1 MHSSCPVSDCT
12 LCALQ
17 LPKLVDSFRLRN
29 EVQRVLTKHRRGS
42 KHAALVGGEAKAAD
56 AGDEQLAVLLSWC
69 QAVCS
74 TFNLNVL
81 NFRTSFADA
90 RGMCLLVRIT

>member
-29 EVQRVLTKHRRGS
+29 EVQRVLTKHWRGN
-42 KHAALVGGEAKAAD
+42 KHAALVGNEAKA
-56 AGDEQLAVLLSWC
+56 AGDEQLAVLLSWS